1 MASRL
6 PPELAGELYCRAN
19 IEPMIYTTMNPQI
32 AIELLDRAWHML
44 TANHISFSF
53 NYIDKPKEGSGFFL
67 KVQPDE
73 IIMPHDGYQYM
84 DDEVSYNFPM
94 DNRLTITE
102 RSQGFSHGDQYTHIV
117 RRKYTLVQ
125 PGRDP
130 LAFLHYAKADISRSV
145 VVDGR
150 RAKTAARQY
159 PLKPIPGATLPPP
172 QQQPMQQQQQQQYQ
186 QQYRPQQPPKIQNP
200 YAPSP
205 GAAPPASPQ
214 QPGAYGRFA
223 GVPAPVGGP
232 PGQQIPQRAMPANA
246 GAYGNQR
253 PDKKSSHKKHHQ
265 QQPQLTPQQQ
275 AQMLAQQ
282 QAQAQEDAEEP
293 SGDEL
298 DFLTTRDV
306 AIARYKRNHDYIA
319 EVFSPYPTSRI
330 IPPKTEYETSIES
343 LRAASS
349 EVTDLDALSREHD
362 EKIKK
367 FKAEAAIFHQ
377 GLGHLKQATT
387 VQEVFATN
395 ERVEQFMEMT
405 VQPYLGLRQ
414 VELPK
419 DETTRTPELKPAR
432 VQKQPVDVDI
442 AMTVDTVPIPVS
454 AVSEIIAEPVAVAI
468 PAPVELPSING
479 AETQEPLE
487 QNPVATETM
496 EMDVPSIVPAQESS
510 VAITSE
516 DTDMTTGV
524 DFDPVHQATSEP
536 AAMTTIEA
544 AVLFDPVLEQAAPL
558 ETTANLDN
566 APPVLFDETPVP
578 VQTQLEVPE
587 AVVSLSDPA
596 PTNETAVMDGV
607 ETSELSIPVLST
619 TAGDIDDHVMHAV
632 AAPIETTSFTSSVT
646 QDDAFTTT
654 RTESYVSTVT
664 DATGTTETDTVVTG
678 SSVIDYA
685 DGHQEQIPLET
696 VHQHTIVENPQATL
710 APEIVPVVAAQ
721 PEQEQDQQGAIEGA
735 SALEV
740 TGLQGSH
747 DGATEWTAAAV
758 SPTPAPAVVSVP
770 VAAPLEDAL
779 APTLAAVP
787 ELVPEVTSAPEVE
800 SAREDQTGTA

>member
-205 GAAPPASPQ
+205 GAAPPVSPQ

-387 VQEVFATN
+387 VQEVFAAN

-468 PAPVELPSING
+468 TAPVELPSING

-510 VAITSE
+510 VPITSE
-516 DTDMTTGV
+516 DTDMTTG
-524 DFDPVHQATSEP
+524 
-536 AAMTTIEA
+536 
-544 AVLFDPVLEQAAPL
+544 
-558 ETTANLDN
+558 
-566 APPVLFDETPVP
+566 
-578 VQTQLEVPE
+578 TQLEMPE
-587 AVVSLSDPA
+587 ASVSLSDPA
-596 PTNETAVMDGV
+596 LTNETAVMDGV
-607 ETSELSIPVLST
+607 ETTELSIPVLST
-619 TAGDIDDHVMHAV
+619 TAGAIDDHVMHAV
-632 AAPIETTSFTSSVT
+632 AAPMETTSFTSSVT

-664 DATGTTETDTVVTG
+664 DATGTTETDTV
-678 SSVIDYA
+678 
-685 DGHQEQIPLET
+685 T
-696 VHQHTIVENPQATL
+696 VHQHTIVENPQVTL

-721 PEQEQDQQGAIEGA
+721 QEQEQDQQGTIEGA
-735 SALEV
+735 STLDT

-758 SPTPAPAVVSVP
+758 SPTPAPAAVSVP
-770 VAAPLEDAL
+770 VVAPLEDAL
-779 APTLAAVP
+779 TPTVAAVP
-787 ELVPEVTSAPEVE
+787 ELVPEVTSAPEAE
-800 SAREDQTGTA
+800 PAREDQTGTA